1 MVRSDYMYT
10 LDLEKGFIEIVDLNQ
25 GGMSVTNNIE
35 AVIDEIAEKEGI
47 GTVTMDVVYRDSE
60 GIWDGYDPILHEFII
75 LNAST
80 LDEAKSL
87 YDIKLA

>member
-25 GGMSVTNNIE
+25 GGMS
-35 AVIDEIAEKEGI
+35 EKEGI
-47 GTVTMDVVYRDSE
+47 DTVTMDVVYRDSE